1 MSTQMVCEMGLSSV
15 LWLLTSVLSSRRHRP
30 FLMPRSHLGYATDV
44 QLHCPHSHW
53 SRSRSKVYTLGTV
66 QTMFTVPLECFP
78 TLVPL
83 PTFPFVLRDT
93 SPRSRLEFC
102 SLGALP
108 ALESTSSRRGTRF
121 LCMPP
126 PVVSPAVSPVIP
138 RAEVGIPFHVS
149 TSLLENTTAAF
160 TPAVPP
166 LSVAMPAT
174 SSPAFAA
181 AVIPVGGTSYV
192 PLRSRGELST
202 SNLSSPQIHP
212 VVLGLRGGNVT
223 VSCRLQR
230 SDIIALSMV
239 TFTLIVVVV
248 VLIFLNLVW

>member
-1 MSTQMVCEMGLSSV
+1 M
-15 LWLLTSVLSSRRHRP
+15 
-30 FLMPRSHLGYATDV
+30 
-44 QLHCPHSHW
+44 
-53 SRSRSKVYTLGTV
+53 
-66 QTMFTVPLECFP
+66 
-78 TLVPL
+78 
-83 PTFPFVLRDT
+83 
-93 SPRSRLEFC
+93 
-102 SLGALP
+102 
-108 ALESTSSRRGTRF
+108 
-121 LCMPP
+121 
-126 PVVSPAVSPVIP
+126 
-138 RAEVGIPFHVS
+138 S